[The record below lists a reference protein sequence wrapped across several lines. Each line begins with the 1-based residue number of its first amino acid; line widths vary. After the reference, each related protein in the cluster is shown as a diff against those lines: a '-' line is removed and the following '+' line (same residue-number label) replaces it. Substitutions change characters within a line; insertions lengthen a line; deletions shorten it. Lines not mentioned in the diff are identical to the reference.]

1 MIQSKL
7 KFHHLL
13 MDWEKVMSSGSYSE
27 GQFVKK
33 FEEAVGSIYDQ
44 HAVAF
49 NSAGTALYSVI
60 RSLGCKKVIVPNNTF
75 YATGGMAL
83 EAGCEVTLAD
93 CGPDF
98 SLSLSAIQ
106 QAYNGHDTVIL
117 THVGGGVAHEYKA
130 IADWCDSK
138 GVMLIEDAAHTF
150 GVTKPYKVGS
160 LSRAAVFS
168 FYPTKAVPVGEGGVV
183 VTRDT
188 ILATYLREFR
198 NYGKFKVEGRVHYQG
213 SGFNFRMDEW
223 TAVVAASQVKRYKE
237 IMELRAMDADRL
249 MDLLCPLVTWEET
262 NWYKF
267 IAPKS
272 FGAVRTV
279 GGVYQRSDQLK
290 QIKVFNCT
298 TPMPVSEMLADKHV
312 CLPIGEGMY
321 VGKSNDQI
329 YDYLMGKD

>member
-1 MIQSKL
+1 MIQSKM

-13 MDWEKVMSSGSYSE
+13 MDWEKVLSSGSYSE

-33 FEEAVGSIYDQ
+33 FEEAVGNIYDQ

-93 CGPDF
+93 CGADF
-98 SLSLSAIQ
+98 SLSLSSIQ
-106 QAYNGHDTVIL
+106 QAYKGHDTVIL

-138 GVMLIEDAAHTF
+138 GILLIEDAAHTF

-160 LSRAAVFS
+160 LSHAAVFS

-183 VTRDT
+183 VTGDKN
-188 ILATYLREFR
+188 LAEALSVFR
-198 NYGKFKVEGRVHYQG
+198 NYGKFKEDGVICYGGR
-213 SGFNFRMDEW
+213 GFNFRMDEW
-223 TAVVAASQVKRYKE
+223 TAVVALSQVKRYRE
-237 IMELRAMDADRL
+237 IMELRAQDADRL
-249 MDLLCPLVTWEET
+249 LRLFPSLVLWEET

-267 IAPKS
+267 ITHKS
-272 FGAVRTV
+272 LGFTQTV

-290 QIKVFNCT
+290 QIPVFNCT
-298 TPMPVSEMLADKHV
+298 APMPISEALADKHV

-321 VGKSNDQI
+321 LGKTDEQI
-329 YDYLMGKD
+329 YDYLKGKD